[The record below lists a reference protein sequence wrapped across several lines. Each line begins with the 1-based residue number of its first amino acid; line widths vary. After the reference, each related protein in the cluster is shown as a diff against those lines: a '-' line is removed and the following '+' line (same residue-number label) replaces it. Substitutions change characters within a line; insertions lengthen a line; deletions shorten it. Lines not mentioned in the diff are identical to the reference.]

1 MNVFNRLKQKFKKK
15 QPIEYVDSK
24 QFVKENIASLIIAG
38 SGGRKSRDD
47 ISEAFLDSIVNGPDE
62 KELRIMYIQYSFM
75 DKLNKI
81 V

>member
-15 QPIEYVDSK
+15 QLIKYVDSK

-62 KELRIMYIQYSFM
+62 KELRIMYIQYTFM
-75 DKLNKI
+75 DKLSKI

>member
-1 MNVFNRLKQKFKKK
+1 MNIFSRLKQKFKKK

-24 QFVKENIASLIIAG
+24 QFVKENIASLIIVG

-62 KELRIMYIQYSFM
+62 KELRLMYIQYSFM